1 MSKVNITI
9 NGKPYE
15 AEAGKT
21 ILEVAR
27 ENNVYIPTLCYLEGV
42 NQYGGCRLCMVE
54 VETNGRPMRN
64 LQAACMIK
72 ISDGM
77 NIKTN
82 TERVRKARKVNL
94 ELLLSCHP
102 QDCLNCSRSL
112 DCELQTLARR
122 MNITERRFEGESK
135 DIPLDIS
142 AVMTRDMSKCV
153 NCRRCVAMCNNIQKI
168 GVLNAQKR
176 GFKTII
182 QPSFGKHIADTD
194 CTNCGQCISVCP
206 VGALRETDA
215 IVPVIEA
222 IEDPK
227 KYVIAQIAPAVR
239 VAIGEPFG
247 MPSGTVATGK
257 MVAALRQL
265 NFDEVFD
272 VNFGADLTIMEEGT
286 EFLQRAKAALTGG
299 EAVLPMMTSCSPGW
313 IKFIEHRYPE
323 LLPNVSSC
331 KSPHMMQGAVTK
343 TYYAEKLGKDPKD
356 IYLVSIMP
364 CTAKKFEIIR
374 PEMNENGVRDVDAV
388 LTTRELANMIKQAGI
403 DFVNLPDEDF
413 DPVMGL
419 STGAAD
425 IFGVTGGVMEA
436 ALRTVY
442 ELVTGREIPSDN
454 LHVHPLGDSDQ
465 IKVASLTF
473 ENVLPEYKFLEGFT
487 ARVAVTSGFD
497 GAAQVMEMVKAG
509 ENFQFIEVMGCPG
522 GCIVGGGQPRGVRA
536 EKWPARKA
544 GIYSI
549 DEGKKL
555 RKSHENPD
563 IIKLYKEFLGEPC
576 GHKSHELLH
585 THYTAR
591 GNYNELLGKK

>member
-27 ENNVYIPTLCYLEGV
+27 ENNIYIPTLCYLEGV

-77 NIKTN
+77 AIKTN

-102 QDCLNCSRSL
+102 KDCLSCPRSL
-112 DCELQTLARR
+112 DCELQTLSRR
-122 MNITERRFEGESK
+122 LNVTEPRFEGEMK
-135 DIPLDIS
+135 DLPVEIS
-142 AVMTRDMSKCV
+142 TVMTRDMSKCV
-153 NCRRCVAMCNNIQKI
+153 NCRRCVAMCNKIQKI

-176 GFKTII
+176 GFKTVI
-182 QPSFGKHIADTD
+182 QPSFGMNIADTD

-215 IVPVIEA
+215 IDPVVKA
-222 IEDPK
+222 IEDPN
-227 KYVIAQIAPAVR
+227 KYTIVQVAPAVR

-247 MPSGTVATGK
+247 MPSGSVATGK
-257 MVAALRQL
+257 MVTALKAL

-323 LLPNVSSC
+323 LLPNLSSC
-331 KSPHMMQGAVTK
+331 KSPHMMQGALVK

-356 IYLVSIMP
+356 IYLVSVMP
-364 CTAKKFEIIR
+364 CTAKKFEIAR
-374 PEMNENGVRDVDAV
+374 PEMNENGVPDVDAV

-403 DFVNLPDEDF
+403 DFVNLPDSEF
-413 DPVMGL
+413 DPPMGI

-442 ELVTGREIPSDN
+442 EFVTGRELPCEN
-454 LHVHPLGDSDQ
+454 LHVAPLGDSTQ
-465 IKVASLTF
+465 IKTASLTF

-487 ARVAVTSGFD
+487 ANVAVTSGFD

-509 ENFQFIEVMGCPG
+509 KAFHFIEVMGCPG
-522 GCIVGGGQPRGVRA
+522 GCIVGGGQPRGVKA
-536 EKWPARKA
+536 EKWAARKA
-544 GIYSI
+544 GIYAI
-549 DEGKKL
+549 DEGKQL
-555 RKSHENPD
+555 RKSHENPA
-563 IIKLYKEFLGEPC
+563 IKAVYEEYLGQPC
-576 GHKSHELLH
+576 GHKSHEILH

-591 GNYNELLGKK
+591 GKYNELI

>member
-1 MSKVNITI
+1 MSKVTVTI
-9 NGKPYE
+9 NGKTYE

-21 ILEVAR
+21 ILQVAR
-27 ENNVYIPTLCYLEGV
+27 ENNIHIPTLCYLEGV

-54 VETNGRPMRN
+54 VESGGKPMRN

-77 NIKTN
+77 VIKTN

-102 QDCLNCSRSL
+102 KDCLSCSRSL
-112 DCELQTLARR
+112 DCELQTLAKQFG
-122 MNITERRFEGESK
+122 ITEERFKGERQT
-135 DIPLDIS
+135 IPVDIS

-168 GVLNAQKR
+168 GVLNAHNR
-176 GFKTII
+176 GFKTVI

-215 IVPVIEA
+215 IAPVIKA
-222 IEDPK
+222 IENPA
-227 KYVIAQIAPAVR
+227 KYVIVQVAPAVR

-257 MVAALRQL
+257 MVTALKAL

-286 EFLQRAKAALTGG
+286 EFLQRAKAALSGG

-323 LLPNVSSC
+323 LLDNLSTC
-331 KSPHMMQGAVTK
+331 KSPHMMQGTLIK

-356 IYLVSIMP
+356 IYLVSVMP

-374 PEMNENGVRDVDAV
+374 PEMKENGVRDVDAV

-403 DFVNLPDEDF
+403 DLAELPDSDF
-413 DPVMGL
+413 DPPMGI

-442 ELVTGREIPSDN
+442 ELVTGRPLPFDD
-454 LHVHPLGDSDQ
+454 LHVAPLGTSDQ
-465 IKVASLTF
+465 IKTAELTF
-473 ENVLPEYKFLEGFT
+473 ENVLPEYGFLEGFT
-487 ARVAVTSGFD
+487 AKVVVTSGFD
-497 GAAQVMEMVKAG
+497 GAAQVMEMVKKG
-509 ENFQFIEVMGCPG
+509 EVFHFIEVMGCPG
-522 GCIVGGGQPRGVRA
+522 GCIVGGGQPRGVKS
-536 EKWPARKA
+536 EKWAARKA

-549 DEGKKL
+549 DEGKTL
-555 RKSHENPD
+555 RKSHENQAL
-563 IIKLYKEFLGEPC
+563 KLVYDEYLGEPC
-576 GHKSHELLH
+576 GHRSHEILH

-591 GNYNELLGKK
+591 GKYNELLRRK

>member
-1 MSKVNITI
+1 MSIVNITI
-9 NGKPYE
+9 NGK
-15 AEAGKT
+15 ALAVEAGKT
-21 ILEVAR
+21 ILQVAR
-27 ENNVYIPTLCYLEGV
+27 ENNIFIPTLCYLEGV

-54 VETNGRPMRN
+54 VEMGGRPMRN
-64 LQAACMIK
+64 LQAACMMK
-72 ISDGM
+72 VSEGM
-77 NIKTN
+77 VIKTN
-82 TERVRKARKVNL
+82 TERVRHARKLNL

-102 QDCLNCSRSL
+102 KDCLTCARST
-112 DCELQTLARR
+112 DCELQTLTRQL
-122 MNITERRFEGESK
+122 NITEDRFQGERQELPVDSNV
-135 DIPLDIS
+135 
-142 AVMTRDMSKCV
+142 VMVRDMSKCV
-153 NCRRCVAMCNNIQKI
+153 NCRRCVATCNKVQHMS
-168 GVLNAQKR
+168 VLNAHKR
-176 GFKTII
+176 GFKTVIGPAFDMAI
-182 QPSFGKHIADTD
+182 GDTD

-215 IVPVIEA
+215 IAPVIEA

-227 KYVIAQIAPAVR
+227 KYVIAQVAPAVR

-257 MVAALRQL
+257 MVSALRAL

-272 VNFGADLTIMEEGT
+272 VNFGADMTIMEEGT

-299 EAVLPMMTSCSPGW
+299 KAVLPMMTSCSPGW

-323 LLPNVSSC
+323 LLDNLSSC
-331 KSPHMMQGAVTK
+331 KSPHMMQGAVVK
-343 TYYAEKLGKDPKD
+343 TYYAEKLNMDPKD

-364 CTAKKFEIIR
+364 CTAKKFEIAR

-403 DFVNLPDEDF
+403 DFVNLADSDF
-413 DPVMGL
+413 DPPMGL

-442 ELVTGREIPSDN
+442 EFVTGRELPFDN
-454 LHVHPLGDSDQ
+454 LHVAPLGTSDQ
-465 IKVASLTF
+465 IKVAELKF
-473 ENVLPEYKFLEGFT
+473 ENVLPEYSFLEGFT
-487 ARVAVTSGFD
+487 AKVAVTSGFD

-509 ENFQFIEVMGCPG
+509 ETFHFIEVMGCPG
-522 GCIVGGGQPRGVRA
+522 GCIVGGGQPRGIRS
-536 EKWPARKA
+536 EKWAARKA

-555 RKSHENPD
+555 RKSHENPALKKVYD
-563 IIKLYKEFLGEPC
+563 EFLGEPC
-576 GHKSHELLH
+576 GHKAHELLH

-591 GNYNELLGKK
+591 GKYNELM

>member
-27 ENNVYIPTLCYLEGV
+27 ENNIYIPTLCYLEGV

-102 QDCLNCSRSL
+102 KDCLNCNRSL

-194 CTNCGQCISVCP
+194 
-206 VGALRETDA
+206 
-215 IVPVIEA
+215 
-222 IEDPK
+222 
-227 KYVIAQIAPAVR
+227 
-239 VAIGEPFG
+239 
-247 MPSGTVATGK
+247 
-257 MVAALRQL
+257 
-265 NFDEVFD
+265 
-272 VNFGADLTIMEEGT
+272 
-286 EFLQRAKAALTGG
+286 
-299 EAVLPMMTSCSPGW
+299 
-313 IKFIEHRYPE
+313 
-323 LLPNVSSC
+323 
-331 KSPHMMQGAVTK
+331 
-343 TYYAEKLGKDPKD
+343 
-356 IYLVSIMP
+356 
-364 CTAKKFEIIR
+364 
-374 PEMNENGVRDVDAV
+374 
-388 LTTRELANMIKQAGI
+388 
-403 DFVNLPDEDF
+403 
-413 DPVMGL
+413 
-419 STGAAD
+419 
-425 IFGVTGGVMEA
+425 
-436 ALRTVY
+436 
-442 ELVTGREIPSDN
+442 
-454 LHVHPLGDSDQ
+454 
-465 IKVASLTF
+465 
-473 ENVLPEYKFLEGFT
+473 
-487 ARVAVTSGFD
+487 
-497 GAAQVMEMVKAG
+497 
-509 ENFQFIEVMGCPG
+509 
-522 GCIVGGGQPRGVRA
+522 
-536 EKWPARKA
+536 
-544 GIYSI
+544 
-549 DEGKKL
+549 
-555 RKSHENPD
+555 
-563 IIKLYKEFLGEPC
+563 
-576 GHKSHELLH
+576 
-585 THYTAR
+585 
-591 GNYNELLGKK
+591 

>member
-1 MSKVNITI
+1 MSKVTVTI
-9 NGKPYE
+9 NGKAYE
-15 AEAGKT
+15 ADAGKT
-21 ILEVAR
+21 ILQVAR
-27 ENNVYIPTLCYLEGV
+27 ENNVYIPTLCYLDGV

-54 VETNGRPMRN
+54 VETGGKPMRN

-77 NIKTN
+77 VIKTN
-82 TERVRKARKVNL
+82 TERVRTARKVNL
-94 ELLLSCHP
+94 ELLLSAHP
-102 QDCLNCSRSL
+102 KDCLSCARSL
-112 DCELQTLARR
+112 DCELQTLAKKFGV
-122 MNITERRFEGESK
+122 IEPRFEGERQT
-135 DIPLDIS
+135 IPLDVS

-153 NCRRCVAMCNNIQKI
+153 NCRRCVSMCNSIQKI
-168 GVLNAQKR
+168 GVLNPHNR
-176 GFKTII
+176 GFKTVI

-215 IVPVIEA
+215 IAPVLKA
-222 IEDPK
+222 IDDPN
-227 KYVIAQIAPAVR
+227 KYVIAQVAPAVR

-247 MPSGTVATGK
+247 MPSGSVATGK
-257 MVAALRQL
+257 MVTALKAL

-286 EFLQRAKAALTGG
+286 EFLERAKAALTGG
-299 EAVLPMMTSCSPGW
+299 TAVLPMMTSCSPGW

-323 LLPNVSSC
+323 LLDNLSSC
-331 KSPHMMQGAVTK
+331 KSPHMMQGALIK

-356 IYLVSIMP
+356 VYVVSVMP

-374 PEMNENGVRDVDAV
+374 PEMKENGVRDVDAV
-388 LTTRELANMIKQAGI
+388 LTTRELANMIKQADI
-403 DFVNLPDEDF
+403 DFVNLPDSEF
-413 DPVMGL
+413 DPPMGI

-442 ELVTGREIPSDN
+442 ELVTGRQLPFDN
-454 LHVHPLGDSDQ
+454 LHVAPLGTSDQ
-465 IKVASLTF
+465 IKIAELTF
-473 ENVLPEYKFLEGFT
+473 EGVLPEYGFLEGFT

-509 ENFQFIEVMGCPG
+509 EAFHFIEVMGCPG
-522 GCIVGGGQPRGVRA
+522 GCIVGGGQPRGIKA
-536 EKWPARKA
+536 EKWAARKA

-549 DEGKKL
+549 DEGKPL
-555 RKSHENPD
+555 RKSHENEAVMQ
-563 IIKLYKEFLGEPC
+563 LYKEFLGEPC

-591 GNYNELLGKK
+591 GRYNELLRR